1 MIVIIVV
8 LALAA
13 FMVGMMSAA
22 ERIKAYFGIMN
33 SSDAKISY
41 KTFKKLSVIAP
52 AKWVIG
58 VYDINLKKERPSG
71 RIYYFNGPDDQVD
84 IYIKNYDN
92 DIWPNA
98 FHNPRYIPGYNSDL
112 ITKFYLGP
120 FGLMRLR
127 KEWRHHRRLKKQ
139 QQREQN
145 KAKAR
150 QEAQKEALRSKK
162 MTARAYE
169 SMLGDIEKLKKQASS
184 EYEEAASK
192 AALVAQ
198 TISTKFPQSLS

>member
-1 MIVIIVV
+1 M
-8 LALAA
+8 
-13 FMVGMMSAA
+13 
-22 ERIKAYFGIMN
+22 
-33 SSDAKISY
+33 
-41 KTFKKLSVIAP
+41 
-52 AKWVIG
+52 
-58 VYDINLKKERPSG
+58 
-71 RIYYFNGPDDQVD
+71 D

-92 DIWPNA
+92 DIWPND

-150 QEAQKEALRSKK
+150 QEAQKEALRSEK